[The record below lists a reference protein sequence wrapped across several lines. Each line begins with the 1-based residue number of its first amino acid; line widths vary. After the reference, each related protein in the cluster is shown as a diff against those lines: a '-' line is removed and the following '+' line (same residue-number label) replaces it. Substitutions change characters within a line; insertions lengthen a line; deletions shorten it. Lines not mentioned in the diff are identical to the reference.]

1 MVDFN
6 NDSTVST
13 PPGDVVKIVVLERRE
28 QCVEALESFHNV
40 EAAQLE
46 TGHKLGVLRARVMA
60 FWYEVQAMVKRRLVK
75 VGDGT
80 PSYDEVKSGIEGART
95 EPELVEAFEWLNEFV
110 DDMGLTFI
118 DSRARYDRT
127 RVEDSNSKKGL

>member
-28 QCVEALESFHNV
+28 QCIEALESYHNM
-40 EAAQLE
+40 EAASLE
-46 TGHKLGVLRARVMA
+46 TGHKLSILRARIMA
-60 FWYEVQAMVKRRLVK
+60 FWYQVQAMAKRRL
-75 VGDGT
+75 T
-80 PSYDEVKSGIEGART
+80 PEIYAEVKDGIEEAKNAD
-95 EPELVEAFEWLNEFV
+95 ELVEAFEWLNIFV

-118 DSRARYDRT
+118 DSRAKYDRT
-127 RVEDSNSKKGL
+127 RVEDANSKKGL

>member
-28 QCVEALESFHNV
+28 QCIEALESFHNM
-40 EAAQLE
+40 EAAHLE
-46 TGHKLGVLRARVMA
+46 TGHKLSVLRARVMA
-60 FWYEVQAMVKRRLVK
+60 FWYQVQAMVKRRLPLEDYERVRLAFEEAK
-75 VGDGT
+75 TAD
-80 PSYDEVKSGIEGART
+80 D
-95 EPELVEAFEWLNEFV
+95 LVEGFEWLNEFV
-110 DDMGLTFI
+110 DDLGLTFI

-127 RVEDSNSKKGL
+127 RVEDANSKKGL